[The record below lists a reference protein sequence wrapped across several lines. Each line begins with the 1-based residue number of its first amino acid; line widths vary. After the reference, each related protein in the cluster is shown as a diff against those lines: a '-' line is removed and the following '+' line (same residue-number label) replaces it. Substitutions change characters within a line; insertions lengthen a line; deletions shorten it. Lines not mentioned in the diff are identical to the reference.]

1 MSKKYLF
8 IGMAIVLAAG
18 GAWAGRALYR
28 AHYNLVTL
36 DVYNAPL
43 ASVIK
48 QMERQTRET
57 ILAGKGLDAKVT
69 LKVKNVPLDEAL
81 DKLGQQAGA
90 MWSKWHAVHDSER
103 SLGKLE
109 VALRERANIED
120 DGWTNIAP
128 RDSPGGPNWEG
139 SPRGLDGEPTGV
151 VTTREIGGGAGA
163 AMPGRK
169 PVMIKLNSDDVKGG
183 DVQAAIREK
192 LRAAGV
198 DEATIAKAGAA
209 MKEQT
214 MDVDVQT
221 GPGGGTGAV
230 VDTGGDGNVI
240 IKKGGPGGAAQPRIR
255 MVTRS
260 RDGSGN
266 VTTEV
271 WNPEHVVLDQRLR
284 PKLGDKDY
292 QEASEKV
299 AREVCDKVKGDL
311 TTLYVMRASPG
322 GFPMAGRMMRKIHS
336 GPAGGTNGPGEL
348 PPMPD
353 IESVVKRAEAE
364 NYTRL
369 TPEQRV
375 ERAREKQA
383 AKTK

>member
-1 MSKKYLF
+1 MSKKYIFL
-8 IGMAIVLAAG
+8 GAALVLALSLT
-18 GAWAGRALYR
+18 WAGRAVYR
-28 AHYNLVTL
+28 AHFNLVTL
-36 DVYNAPL
+36 DAYNAPL
-43 ASVIK
+43 AFVIK

-69 LKVKNVPLDEAL
+69 LKVKNMPLDEAL
-81 DKLGQQAGA
+81 DKLGQQTGA
-90 MWSKWHAVHDSER
+90 MWSKWHAVHGSGRALNQLEAALSER
-103 SLGKLE
+103 SK
-109 VALRERANIED
+109 IED
-120 DGWTNIAP
+120 AGWTNIAP
-128 RDSPGGPNWEG
+128 QEPAGGPSWEG
-139 SPRGLDGEPTGV
+139 ADVPAGAGTV
-151 VTTREIGGGAGA
+151 TREITSAGGGVSVS
-163 AMPGRK
+163 GRK
-169 PVMIKLNSDDVKGG
+169 PVMIKLNPDDVKGG

-214 MDVDVQT
+214 MDVDVQA
-221 GPGGGTGAV
+221 GPGGGAAAV
-230 VDTGGDGNVI
+230 DDTVSNGNVI
-240 IKKGGPGGAAQPRIR
+240 IKKGGPGGDASPRIR

-260 RDGSGN
+260 RDANGQ

-271 WNPEHVVLDQRLR
+271 WSPEHVVLEQKLR
-284 PKLGDKDY
+284 PKLGDRNY

-299 AREVCDKVKGDL
+299 AQEVCDKVKGDL
-311 TTLYVMRASPG
+311 TTLYVLRGSPG

-336 GPAGGTNGPGEL
+336 GTPMGTNGGPGEV

-353 IESVVKRAEAE
+353 IESVVKRHEAE
-364 NYTRL
+364 NYTKL

-375 ERAREKQA
+375 QRAREKQT